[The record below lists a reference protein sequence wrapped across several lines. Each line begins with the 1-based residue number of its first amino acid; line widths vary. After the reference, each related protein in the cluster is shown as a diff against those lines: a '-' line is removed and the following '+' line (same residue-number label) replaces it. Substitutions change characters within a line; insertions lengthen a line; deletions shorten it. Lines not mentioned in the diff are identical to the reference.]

1 MNLPHNMK
9 LVHGETRL
17 DLGLPG
23 YMLGCDSSFPFK
35 TSEDPIYSLIS
46 VSLPVQTYHRGS
58 PKHCVFPSPTIPC
71 DENPQWPSN
80 SIYIWISMRN
90 PPWYGSANSPKYWKN
105 GLLLDVK
112 LGRYGFMVWG
122 GTYCYKTTIN
132 LSFAAQVIALLCR

>member
-1 MNLPHNMK
+1 MWQYEQMRSKCPP
-9 LVHGETRL
+9 V
-17 DLGLPG
+17 
-23 YMLGCDSSFPFK
+23 
-35 TSEDPIYSLIS
+35 TSRAASDASNSLTGFFFFFLS
-46 VSLPVQTYHRGS
+46 CH
-58 PKHCVFPSPTIPC
+58 PC

-90 PPWYGSANSPKYWKN
+90 SSWYGSANSLKYWKN